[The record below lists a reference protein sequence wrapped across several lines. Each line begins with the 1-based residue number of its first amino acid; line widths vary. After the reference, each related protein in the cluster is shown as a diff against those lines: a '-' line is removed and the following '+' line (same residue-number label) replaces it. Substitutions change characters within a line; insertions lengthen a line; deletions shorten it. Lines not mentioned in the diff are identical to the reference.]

1 MEVDDQSQR
10 YIEPF
15 PVAEQLRLVDGVNLF
30 DSLHFDKQA
39 NVNQQIETKR
49 YLPAKLFV
57 ADDYLVLF
65 LHGVAPPLKFPREA
79 PLVDRLK
86 ESRSFVLVDLNGG
99 TDDVVDA

>member
-30 DSLHFDKQA
+30 D
-39 NVNQQIETKR
+39 
-49 YLPAKLFV
+49 
-57 ADDYLVLF
+57 F
-65 LHGVAPPLKFPREA
+65 LHGVAPPLKFHREA